1 MLMRVLYSL
10 YTSVFACRRGCL
22 RTFFQ
27 EDEPRKTLDIVIP
40 PPSHPWVY
48 ITAVWSD
55 EEEEDVTGIVT
66 EKVTPDEVLTP
77 ARLLEIT
84 GLVEEHTTGEDS
96 VTTSR
101 KIVRWEYMDSQTF
114 EVGEITSE
122 GLVNAVKPKV
132 D

>member
-1 MLMRVLYSL
+1 MADNLDNLSNFSIQDTMEM
-10 YTSVFACRRGCL
+10 GMGN
-22 RTFFQ
+22 Q
-27 EDEPRKTLDIVIP
+27 ELLNDLFSPE
-40 PPSHPWVY
+40 
-48 ITAVWSD
+48 TASSNP
-55 EEEEDVTGIVT
+55 EDVTAIIT

-101 KIVRWEYMDSQTF
+101 RVVRWEYMDSQTF

-122 GLVNAVKPKV
+122 GLVNAVKPKI

>member
-10 YTSVFACRRGCL
+10 YTSVFECRRGFL

-48 ITAVWSD
+48 ITAVWND
-55 EEEEDVTGIVT
+55 EEEEDVTAIIT

-101 KIVRWEYMDSQTF
+101 RVVRWEYMDSQTF

-122 GLVNAVKPKV
+122 GLVNAVKPKI

>member
-1 MLMRVLYSL
+1 MLMSVLYSV
-10 YTSVFACRRGCL
+10 YTNLFWCRRGCL

-27 EDEPRKTLDIVIP
+27 EDEPRKTLDIVVP
-40 PPSHPWVY
+40 PPTHPWVY

-55 EEEEDVTGIVT
+55 EEEEDVTAIVT

-77 ARLLEIT
+77 ERLLEIT
-84 GLVEEHTTGEDS
+84 GLIEEHTTGEDS

-101 KIVRWEYMDSQTF
+101 RVVKWEYMNSQTF

-122 GLVNAVKPKV
+122 GLVNAVKPKI